1 MLATALFFISELTAL
16 ALPLPLGFLC
26 IRLQMREAA
35 MKNTISRDELNAK
48 IERGDDFQ
56 LVEALPEDEFR
67 KRHLPGVMN
76 LPPSE
81 AE

>member
-1 MLATALFFISELTAL
+1 
-16 ALPLPLGFLC
+16 
-26 IRLQMREAA
+26 

-67 KRHLPGVMN
+67 KRHLPGAMN